1 MANNRKIT
9 ADKVLL
15 IFVRITQ
22 DLHKPT
28 INLLFTLQLKKHVHE
43 TFDHI
48 RKALDIRQRL
58 LTRQI
63 DVLATNPINPQN
75 GGHHINLLDQMKFI
89 PENETNVLNGI
100 RIFGKFNIDNYNFYN
115 DTTFAIEDYICP
127 NIDHE
132 LMYKCLN
139 SDEDSG
145 NRQVHDSKKDINN
158 EANEQ
163 VVTLHKGID
172 IDFSH
177 NKRLINANNHL
188 NESIVNMTVSES
200 KELIAKS
207 SNLTKFEE
215 FMYDGLTPNSAVKN
229 KIFTELEDVNIAN
242 LLINNLQQDELVDCQ
257 QQPESAATNQKKSKR
272 KIKIHNYNGTINLKN
287 ISSLTINTGCN
298 REPSVRQ
305 SKAVNTK
312 KPLSKTSSNASSN
325 KSSNTSPS
333 SVSSHDEQNHQTDP
347 DSASYNCEFYN
358 RLLNE
363 IKNNFSNTAHAD
375 HTNNNISNYDGSNSS
390 FTSSTASTTS
400 SSSSAN
406 PADGISGACNKMMFR
421 NIRNLKI
428 NIPVSATK
436 NEKSNDTSAS
446 SNPTSITNSSTTQ
459 HEPMLDEP
467 ESEENPHIEQWLK
480 QIILETETEPMQNTD
495 ILEHSILH
503 NKQMLNANIIAAA
516 ITTGKM

>member
-1 MANNRKIT
+1 M
-9 ADKVLL
+9 
-15 IFVRITQ
+15 
-22 DLHKPT
+22 
-28 INLLFTLQLKKHVHE
+28 QLKKHVQD

-48 RKALDIRQRL
+48 RKALNIRERL
-58 LTRQI
+58 LSRQI
-63 DVLATNPINPQN
+63 DVLASNNPTTYQN
-75 GGHHINLLDQMKFI
+75 GGRHHINLLDQMKFI

-127 NIDHE
+127 NVDHE

-139 SDEDSG
+139 NKGDEHIG
-145 NRQVHDSKKDINN
+145 NHLHESIKDIDD
-158 EANEQ
+158 EAHEQ
-163 VVTLHKGID
+163 IVALHKGID
-172 IDFSH
+172 IDFST
-177 NKRLINANNHL
+177 NKHLINANNHL

-215 FMYDGLTPNSAVKN
+215 FMYDGLTPNSAGEKN
-229 KIFTELEDVNIAN
+229 IFTESEDVNIAN
-242 LLINNLQQDELVDCQ
+242 LLINNLQQEDQLVECH
-257 QQPESAATNQKKSKR
+257 QPESAATNTKKSKR

-305 SKAVNTK
+305 SKAVNK
-312 KPLSKTSSNASSN
+312 KLPLSKTLSNTNSN
-325 KSSNTSPS
+325 KSSNTSHS
-333 SVSSHDEQNHQTDP
+333 SVSSHDEQQHQTDP
-347 DSASYNCEFYN
+347 DSTSYNCEFYN

-363 IKNNFSNTAHAD
+363 IKNNFANTTHAD
-375 HTNNNISNYDGSNSS
+375 HNTNNNLSNYDGSNSS

-400 SSSSAN
+400 SSSSGT
-406 PADGISGACNKMMFR
+406 PVADGNPSSCNNMMFR

-436 NEKSNDTSAS
+436 NEKSNETS
-446 SNPTSITNSSTTQ
+446 SNPTSITNSNTTH
-459 HEPMLDEP
+459 HEPMLAES
-467 ESEENPHIEQWLK
+467 ESEEHPVHIEHWLK
-480 QIILETETEPMQNTD
+480 QIILETETEPIQNTD

-503 NKQMLNANIIAAA
+503 NKQMLHANIIAS
-516 ITTGKM
+516 TGKM